1 MNAVP
6 ADGNQHVI
14 RPRIVGFG
22 GTTRAGSS
30 SEKALRWVLS
40 NAAALGADTEIFA
53 ANDVNLPMYA
63 PELEARCDR
72 SAAFIAALRR
82 ADGLILASPGYH
94 GSISGMLKNA
104 LDYVEDMRGDQ
115 RPYLDGRSAGL
126 IVCAYGPQAAG
137 STLVAMRSIIHALR
151 GWPTPLGVAINS
163 SGGAFNADGSPT
175 DAGLAEQLRLLAGQ
189 VVEFARLRA
198 SQPVT

>member
-6 ADGNQHVI
+6 ADGGEHVY
-14 RPRIVGFG
+14 RPRIVGIG
-22 GTTRAGSS
+22 GTTRPGSS
-30 SEKALRWVLS
+30 SEKALRSALA

-53 ANDVNLPMYA
+53 ASDVNLPMYA
-63 PELEARCDR
+63 PELPERCEK
-72 SAAFIAALRR
+72 SAALIAALRR

-104 LDYVEDMRGDQ
+104 LDYVEDMRGDGK
-115 RPYLDGRSAGL
+115 PYLDGRSAGL

-163 SGGAFNADGSPT
+163 SGSAFNADGSPT
-175 DAGLAEQLRLLAGQ
+175 DSALAEQLRLLASQ

-198 SQPVT
+198 SERFT